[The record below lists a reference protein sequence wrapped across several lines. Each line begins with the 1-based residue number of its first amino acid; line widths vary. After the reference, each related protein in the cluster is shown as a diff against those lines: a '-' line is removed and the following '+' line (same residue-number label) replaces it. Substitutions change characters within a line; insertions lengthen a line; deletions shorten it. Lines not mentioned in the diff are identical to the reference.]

1 LTTQAPVAREEGII
15 SQLKARF
22 PEAIKETKI
31 DRPRRVT
38 IDFDKA
44 SVLEIATF
52 TRDELGFD
60 HVKGVAG
67 VDFPTQK
74 KIEVLYFVG
83 SYSKSEVQDLILV
96 LKSELP
102 RDNPVIQSVVSIWQS
117 AHYHERETFEM
128 FGVKFEGH
136 PDLRKLLTLDNWEG
150 PPPMLKD
157 VKFPEM
163 GQR

>member
-1 LTTQAPVAREEGII
+1 VNQATPSKEEETI

-22 PEAIKETKI
+22 PDAIMVAKV
-31 DRPRRVT
+31 DRPHRVT
-38 IDFDKA
+38 IHFEKNHL
-44 SVLEIATF
+44 LEIAKF
-52 TRDELGFD
+52 MHDELGFD

-67 VDFPTQK
+67 IDHPTHR
-74 KIEVLYFVG
+74 KIEVLYFAG
-83 SYSKSEVQDLILV
+83 SYSKPEIQDLIV
-96 LKSELP
+96 ILKAELP
-102 RDNPVIQSVVSIWQS
+102 REDATIASAVSVWPSS
-117 AHYHERETFEM
+117 HFHERETFEM

-157 VKFPEM
+157 IKFPEM

>member
-1 LTTQAPVAREEGII
+1 MSQATLSKEKELVG
-15 SQLKARF
+15 QLKSQF
-22 PEAIKETKI
+22 PEAIKEAKI
-31 DRPRRVT
+31 DRVHRITVVFEKEHLL
-38 IDFDKA
+38 D
-44 SVLEIATF
+44 IATF
-52 TRDELGFD
+52 MRDKLGFD

-67 VDFPTQK
+67 VDLPTNK
-74 KIEVLYFVG
+74 KIEVLYFAG
-83 SYSKSEVQDLILV
+83 SYSRPEIHDLIV
-96 LKSELP
+96 ILKTELS
-102 RDNPVIQSVVSIWQS
+102 RDKPEIASVVNVWQS

-128 FGVKFEGH
+128 FGVQFEGH

>member
-1 LTTQAPVAREEGII
+1 MTQADLSREEATI
-15 SQLKARF
+15 SQLKTQF
-22 PEAIKETKI
+22 PDAIKEAKV
-31 DRPRRVT
+31 DRAHRITVNFEK
-38 IDFDKA
+38 DHL
-44 SVLEIATF
+44 LEIAMF
-52 TRDELGFD
+52 LCDKLGFD

-74 KIEVLYFVG
+74 KIEVLYFAG
-83 SYSKSEVQDLILV
+83 SYSKPEIEDFILM
-96 LKSELP
+96 LKTELP
-102 RDNPVIQSVVSIWQS
+102 RDNPTIASVVSVWQS

>member
-1 LTTQAPVAREEGII
+1 MSHTSLTREQGII
-15 SQLKARF
+15 DRLKSRF
-22 PEAIKETKI
+22 PEAIKEAKI
-31 DRPRRVT
+31 DRARRVT
-38 IDFDKA
+38 VHFEKDH
-44 SVLEIATF
+44 LQEIASF
-52 TRDELGFD
+52 MREELGFD

-74 KIEVLYFVG
+74 KIDVLYFTG
-83 SYSKSEVQDLILV
+83 SYSKPEIQDIIVILMA
-96 LKSELP
+96 ELP
-102 RDNPVIQSVVSIWQS
+102 RDNPTIATSVMIWPS
-117 AHYHERETFEM
+117 AHFHERETFEM

-157 VKFPEM
+157 IKFPEM

>member
-1 LTTQAPVAREEGII
+1 VTQADLSREEATI
-15 SQLKARF
+15 SQLKAQF
-22 PEAIKETKI
+22 PEAIKEAKV
-31 DRPRRVT
+31 DRAHRITVSFEK
-38 IDFDKA
+38 DHL
-44 SVLEIATF
+44 LEIAGF
-52 TRDELGFD
+52 MCDKLGFD

-74 KIEVLYFVG
+74 KIEVLYFAG
-83 SYSKSEVQDLILV
+83 SYSKPEVEDFIV
-96 LKSELP
+96 MLKTELP
-102 RDNPVIQSVVSIWQS
+102 RDNPTIASVVSVWQS

-157 VKFPEM
+157 IKFPEM